1 MLRTTVKLRENLL
14 LNLVREIINIYFDEF
29 GVLRYILVNF
39 VILCGIMRNFG
50 NYAEKGQLC
59 GSASA
64 HNSGMP
70 DHLPGSQSLTL

>member
-1 MLRTTVKLRENLL
+1 MN
-14 LNLVREIINIYFDEF
+14 F

-70 DHLPGSQSLTL
+70 VSLQIFCMTLEYVHHLKLGKTV